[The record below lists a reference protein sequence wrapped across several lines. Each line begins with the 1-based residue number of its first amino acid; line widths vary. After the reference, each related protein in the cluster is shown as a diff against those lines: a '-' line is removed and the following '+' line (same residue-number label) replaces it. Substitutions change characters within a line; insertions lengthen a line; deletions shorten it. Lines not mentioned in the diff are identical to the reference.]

1 MDAQSYSF
9 SNVVAVMRLIDSSA
23 SGVCCDMLPLRWFVG
38 KHVVNGLHRSYTR
51 QLQAVL
57 GKMYIGSSGESGQ
70 YRLRF

>member
-9 SNVVAVMRLIDSSA
+9 SNVVAVMCLIDSSA
-23 SGVCCDMLPLRWFVG
+23 SGVCCDTLQLRWFVG